1 MYVSLKGPFEKCARG
16 EGQGA
21 AISDKKNVPRGA
33 GTIQNSA
40 KVGALSP
47 THPSPPPP
55 PPPIPRIQL
64 TGALLSVVPI
74 TD

>member
-1 MYVSLKGPFEKCARG
+1 MCPGG
-16 EGQGA
+16 EGRQGQGA

-33 GTIQNSA
+33 GTMQNSA
-40 KVGALSP
+40 KVGALSL
-47 THPSPPPP
+47 THPSPPPPPP